1 MNEITFILNG
11 EKISL
16 QNPSPTKTLLD
27 WLREEQKLTGT
38 KEGCNEGDCGACT
51 VLVTNLRDDKPEY
64 KALNACILFLPQ
76 LNDKVLRTIEGVADK
91 NKKVKIQREMITQ
104 HGSQCGFC
112 TPGFIVSL
120 VAGQL
125 NKDRNHDDV
134 IAGNLCRCTG
144 YAPIIAAAE
153 AAHDDVKP
161 SWVNTDNKILKQLGS
176 SDKKKN
182 QNAYLPKT
190 IKELEKWYTKN
201 PKGTLV
207 GGATDV
213 GLWVTK
219 NLRDLK
225 EICFIGQIEEMSKI
239 NISRKV
245 LNVGASTT
253 IEVLRQELQK
263 KYPDFSELLRRYGS
277 MQVRNAATLGGNIAN
292 GSPIG
297 DSPPALI
304 AIGASILLNRN
315 GKHRKIPIEDF
326 FIRYG
331 QQDLHAGEFIESI
344 EIPLSEKNLKCYKIS
359 KRFDQDISA
368 ICGCFNI
375 TLEKNKVKTARIAF
389 GGMAEIPK
397 RATSVENFLL
407 GSTWSEETIS
417 SAMALFDKDFN
428 PISDL
433 RATSEYRKITA
444 KNLLK
449 KYYIETNA
457 VEKNTNVL
465 KIMS

>member
-1 MNEITFILNG
+1 MAEIKFILNG
-11 EKISL
+11 QKISL
-16 QNPSPTKTLLD
+16 ENPLSTKTLLD
-27 WLREEQKLTGT
+27 WLREEKKLTGT

-51 VLVTNLRDDKPEY
+51 VLVTNLKDRKPDY

-76 LNDKVLRTIEGVADK
+76 LHNKVIRTIEGVKDQ
-91 NKKVKIQREMITQ
+91 NKEVKIQREMIAK

-120 VAGQL
+120 IAGQL

-144 YAPIIAAAE
+144 YAPIIDAAE
-153 AAHDDVKP
+153 AAQDDIRP
-161 SWVNTDNKILKQLGS
+161 SWVSEDNKKLRQI
-176 SDKKKN
+176 N
-182 QNAYLPKT
+182 QPDSKSENKHHLPKT
-190 IKELEKWYTKN
+190 IKELEKWCVSN
-201 PKGTLV
+201 PTGTLV

-219 NLRDLK
+219 NLLDIK
-225 EICFIGQIEEMSKI
+225 KICFVGQIDEMSKI
-239 NISRKV
+239 NTSKTSYT
-245 LNVGASTT
+245 VGASVT
-253 IEVLRQELQK
+253 IEELRQLLKK

-304 AIGASILLNRN
+304 ALGASIILNQG
-315 GKHRKIPIEDF
+315 GKHRKIPIENF
-326 FIRYG
+326 FLKYG
-331 QQDLHAGEFIESI
+331 VQDRQPGEFIESI
-344 EIPLSEKNLKCYKIS
+344 KIPVTESNLKCYKIS

-368 ICGCFNI
+368 ICGCFSV
-375 TLEKNKVKTARIAF
+375 TFTKNKVKTARIAF

-397 RATSVENFLL
+397 RAVLTETSLIGRV
-407 GSTWSEETIS
+407 WSDETIS
-417 SAMALFDKDFN
+417 HAMEELDKDFN

-433 RATSEYRKITA
+433 RASAEYRKLTA

-449 KYYIETNA
+449 KYYLEVKALETN
-457 VEKNTNVL
+457 TDVL
-465 KIMS
+465 RVV

>member
-1 MNEITFILNG
+1 MAEIKFILNG
-11 EKISL
+11 QKISL
-16 QNPSPTKTLLD
+16 ENPSSTKTLLD
-27 WLREEQKLTGT
+27 WLREEKKLTGT

-51 VLVTNLRDDKPEY
+51 VLVTNLKDRKPDY

-76 LNDKVLRTIEGVADK
+76 LNNKVLRTIEGVKDQ
-91 NKKVKIQREMITQ
+91 NKEVKIQREMIAK

-120 VAGQL
+120 IAGQL

-144 YAPIIAAAE
+144 YAPIIDAAE
-153 AAHDDVKP
+153 AAQDDIRP
-161 SWVNTDNKILKQLGS
+161 SWVSEDNKKLRQI
-176 SDKKKN
+176 N
-182 QNAYLPKT
+182 QPDSKSENKHHLPKT
-190 IKELEKWYTKN
+190 IKELEKWCVSN
-201 PKGTLV
+201 PTGTLV

-219 NLRDLK
+219 NLLDIK
-225 EICFIGQIEEMSKI
+225 KICFVGQIDEMSKI
-239 NISRKV
+239 NTSKTGYK
-245 LNVGASTT
+245 VGASVT
-253 IEVLRQELQK
+253 IEELRQLLKK

-304 AIGASILLNRN
+304 ALGASIILNQG
-315 GKHRKIPIEDF
+315 GKYRKIPIENF
-326 FIRYG
+326 FLKYG
-331 QQDLHAGEFIESI
+331 VQDRQPGEFIESI
-344 EIPLSEKNLKCYKIS
+344 EIPKTESNLKCYKIS

-368 ICGCFNI
+368 ICGCFSV
-375 TLEKNKVKTARIAF
+375 TFKKNKVKTARIAF

-397 RATSVENFLL
+397 RAVLTETSLIGRV
-407 GSTWSEETIS
+407 WSEETIS
-417 SAMALFDKDFN
+417 HAMKELDKDFN

-433 RATSEYRKITA
+433 RASAEYRKLTA
-444 KNLLK
+444 KNLLQ
-449 KYYIETNA
+449 KYYLEVKALETN
-457 VEKNTNVL
+457 TDVL
-465 KIMS
+465 RVV

>member
-1 MNEITFILNG
+1 MAEIKFILNG
-11 EKISL
+11 QKISL
-16 QNPSPTKTLLD
+16 ENPLSTKTLLD
-27 WLREEQKLTGT
+27 WLREEKKLTGT

-51 VLVTNLRDDKPEY
+51 VLVTNLKDRKPDY

-76 LNDKVLRTIEGVADK
+76 LHNKVIRTIEGVKDQ
-91 NKKVKIQREMITQ
+91 NKEVKIQREMIAK

-120 VAGQL
+120 IAGQL

-144 YAPIIAAAE
+144 YAPIIDAAE
-153 AAHDDVKP
+153 AAQDDIRP
-161 SWVNTDNKILKQLGS
+161 SWVSEDNKKLRQI
-176 SDKKKN
+176 N
-182 QNAYLPKT
+182 QPDSKSETKHHLPKT
-190 IKELEKWYTKN
+190 IKELEKWCVSN
-201 PKGTLV
+201 PTGTLV

-219 NLRDLK
+219 NLLDIK
-225 EICFIGQIEEMSKI
+225 KICFVGQIDEMSKI
-239 NISRKV
+239 NTSKTSYT
-245 LNVGASTT
+245 VGASVT
-253 IEVLRQELQK
+253 IEELRQLLKK

-304 AIGASILLNRN
+304 ALGASIILNQG
-315 GKHRKIPIEDF
+315 GKHRKIPIENF
-326 FIRYG
+326 FLKYG
-331 QQDLHAGEFIESI
+331 VQDRQPGEFIESI
-344 EIPLSEKNLKCYKIS
+344 KIPVTKSNLKCYKIS

-368 ICGCFNI
+368 ICGCFSV
-375 TLEKNKVKTARIAF
+375 TFTKNKVKTARIAF

-397 RATSVENFLL
+397 RAVLTETSLIGRV
-407 GSTWSEETIS
+407 WSDETIS
-417 SAMALFDKDFN
+417 HAMKELDKDFN

-433 RATSEYRKITA
+433 RASAEYRKLTA

-449 KYYIETNA
+449 KYYLEVKALETN
-457 VEKNTNVL
+457 TDVL
-465 KIMS
+465 RVVS